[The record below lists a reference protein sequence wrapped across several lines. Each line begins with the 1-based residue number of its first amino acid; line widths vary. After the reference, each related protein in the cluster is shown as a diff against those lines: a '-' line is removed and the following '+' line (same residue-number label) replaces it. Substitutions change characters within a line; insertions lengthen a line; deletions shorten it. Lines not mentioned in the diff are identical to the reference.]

1 MRTAMDAQPDTL
13 DPSERTFVHAI
24 QEHGWYR
31 TEVSNDAEGPGFSY
45 TTGLWFTQ
53 QQPELIVFS
62 MNGETAHK
70 VFWSVFND
78 ARNGRALSAKTRTDA
93 VFGNSAAY
101 AFSVAKRH
109 YAQLLGW
116 SRWFYGG
123 DDFPCLQSSGRT
135 MQGCSLAAE
144 LLLSVLEVATRPDG
158 EGLAHGAGFLKAFH
172 PKSK

>member
-1 MRTAMDAQPDTL
+1 MRTAIDAQPDTL

-93 VFGNSAAY
+93 MFGNSAAY

-123 DDFPCLQSSGRT
+123 DDFPCLQIVWPDVAGLFPWQPSCSSAFSKSQPDLTEKGWLT
-135 MQGCSLAAE
+135 ELA
-144 LLLSVLEVATRPDG
+144 
-158 EGLAHGAGFLKAFH
+158 F
-172 PKSK
+172 